1 MLLVFNCVWKADRKN
16 VTPPDNRIEPRLK
29 SIYQSFSAD
38 SRVVYSEIIGIDGE
52 FIKIKSNVLSSTKVG
67 NEGLATS
74 TTKFGVVEYI
84 KHGTLV
90 LMLSI
95 EPNGNS
101 FPATLADLS
110 IGDKVVINMRD
121 CTLKRIFIIKD

>member
-1 MLLVFNCVWKADRKN
+1 M
-16 VTPPDNRIEPRLK
+16 
-29 SIYQSFSAD
+29 
-38 SRVVYSEIIGIDGE
+38 
-52 FIKIKSNVLSSTKVG
+52 G

-84 KHGTLV
+84 KHATLV
-90 LMLSI
+90 SMLSI